1 MRRGKQ
7 AIHFDFKM
15 LLIKFDPCGLTH
27 LSENLTMQSLL
38 SLLMLPLLVVI
49 GVYASMII

>member
-7 AIHFDFKM
+7 WIHFDFKM
-15 LLIKFDPCGLTH
+15 ILIKSDPRGLTH
-27 LSENLTMQSLL
+27 LIENLTMQSLL

-49 GVYASMII
+49 GVY